1 MRKKLKQSSFLVITI
16 SIALLVFN
24 IYKLRNEQEHHLTKM
39 DTNHSPKEEIFVSV
53 ILLASGILLFKRAK
67 YFKN

>member
-1 MRKKLKQSSFLVITI
+1 MYKKLKQSSFLVITI
-16 SIALLVFN
+16 AIALFVFN
-24 IYKLRNEQEHHLTKM
+24 VYKLRNEPTPYLEQM
-39 DTNHSPKEEIFVSV
+39 NSNDSPIEEILVSI